1 MEKRKVIGV
10 LVGGI
15 ADDFTVQTCR
25 GVMCE
30 AQNQEVDVVVI
41 PGKYI
46 KRNLRDNKDLMYEY
60 QYNTLFSYAGEQ
72 RFDALLVAAGS
83 IGCYAEESEIQEF
96 LAELSGVPCILV
108 GDKRE
113 GFLSVNYDNC
123 TGVREGLEY
132 LICDLNCKKIIMFGG
147 PHDNMDALERK
158 QTFLEVMQSH
168 GLTVNETAFV
178 EGNLTRNQKR
188 AFLECIDRNPGVEA
202 IFCVNDDVALG
213 AYEALKE
220 RGLEPGRDVFVMGY
234 DNTIQGAKAKPSLST
249 VMADATVLGRK
260 ALELAMD
267 EVNGQEIKSVVVPTR
282 FIKRESFGTEH
293 VKRKD
298 AKLCRLDVSWIDR
311 HFDEIFYRSVMENN
325 DNHFRSVF
333 RTIMEMVIGSYE
345 EKELAGGGY
354 EEGTIFK
361 FIEAFLQMG
370 ALEYAD
376 IENLL
381 FHVEEIG
388 ELIMEKH
395 GNGVGLHKAHSSISR
410 MYHDIIF
417 SEEQGQ
423 WKMHEREEQKNYDL
437 KMFVT
442 KSMQFEK
449 GSSQSYEVLLQ
460 NLKWLDIHHAIL
472 YAYEKPLVHL
482 DQEGFAVPKHLY
494 VRAVLQEGKVQTT
507 FGRSQRKRSKD
518 IFRNSLFQEGKPIQ
532 LLLPLFSNETLYGI
546 LLCDMSE
553 KLFENGEFLAGQLG
567 VAVKM
572 LLLLKMNEEIQNQYE
587 ASMVVLKENNIALD
601 ALAKSDG
608 LTGSLNRR
616 GFMEEA
622 AKCLEKNRRNKKD
635 SLVAYIDMNN
645 LKIINDRYGHD
656 EGDFSIRLIAR
667 LLKENF
673 PKGVVGR
680 IGGDE
685 FALLVEDTGEG
696 IQEIKFRLYNA
707 FRVFNAGSDKVYNV
721 MVSAGFYVVGKEQE
735 TELSDALAFAD
746 EKLYAEKQNRSKTAA
761 KVRRSVL

>member
-25 GVMCE
+25 GVMRE
-30 AQNQEVDVVVI
+30 AQNREVDVVVI

-46 KRNLRDNKDLMYEY
+46 NRNLRDNKDLMYEY

-96 LAELSGVPCILV
+96 LAGLSGVPCILV
-108 GDKRE
+108 GDKKE

-132 LICDLNCKKIIMFGG
+132 LICGLNCKKILMFGG

-168 GLTVNETAFV
+168 GLAVEETAFV

-188 AFLECIDRNPGVEA
+188 AFLECIDRNPDVEA

-267 EVNGQEIKSVVVPTR
+267 EVNGKETKSVVVPTR

-298 AKLCRLDVSWIDR
+298 AKLCRLDASWIDR

-395 GNGVGLHKAHSSISR
+395 GNGVGLHEAHSSISR

-472 YAYEKPLVHL
+472 YAYEKPVVHL
-482 DQEGFAVPKHLY
+482 DQEGFSVPKHLY
-494 VRAVLQEGKVQTT
+494 VRAMLHEGKVQTT

-518 IFRNSLFQEGKPIQ
+518 IFRNSLFQEGKPTQ
-532 LLLPLFSNETLYGI
+532 LLLPLFSNETLYGV

-572 LLLLKMNEEIQNQYE
+572 LHLLKMNEDIQNQYE
-587 ASMVVLKENNIALD
+587 ASMVVLRENNIALD

-656 EGDFSIRLIAR
+656 EGDFSIQLIAR

-673 PKGVVGR
+673 PEGVVGR

-685 FALLVEDTGEG
+685 FALLVEDTGEDL
-696 IQEIKFRLYNA
+696 QEIKFRLYNA
-707 FRVFNAGSDKVYNV
+707 FRVFNAGSDKAYNV
-721 MVSAGFYVVGKEQE
+721 MVSAGFYVVGKEQG

-746 EKLYAEKQNRSKTAA
+746 EKLYAEKQNRSKTVA
-761 KVRRSVL
+761 KDAVEP